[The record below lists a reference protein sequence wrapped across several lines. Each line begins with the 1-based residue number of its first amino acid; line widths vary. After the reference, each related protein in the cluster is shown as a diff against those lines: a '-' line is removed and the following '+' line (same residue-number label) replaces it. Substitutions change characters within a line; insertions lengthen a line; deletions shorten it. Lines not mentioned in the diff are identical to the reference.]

1 MNWSLPFAWPP
12 PAPKDLP
19 FELAVRMGVAAGIAL
34 YIARAVG
41 LHYPEYTLLAVAT
54 CADVHPDG
62 SWLLSGYRL
71 VGTIIG
77 VSGAAVVLDV
87 WGVTPLSA
95 GIGFAIIALF
105 CTAVGARHSLRL
117 ALLVFS
123 IGTTTTF
130 AHHHT
135 TWAWGRLLS
144 TSIGCA
150 VAIAVSLVPWPTSPW
165 YYRKHELEAPAGYIV
180 GQE

>member
-1 MNWSLPFAWPP
+1 MKWSLPFAWPP

-19 FELAVRMGVAAGIAL
+19 FELAVRMGLAAGLSLFIAHS
-34 YIARAVG
+34 VG
-41 LHYPEYTLLAVAT
+41 LHYQEYTLLAVAT
-54 CADVHPDG
+54 CTDVHPDG

-71 VGTIIG
+71 VGTIVG
-77 VSGAAVVLDV
+77 VWSAVLVLDM

-95 GIGFAIIALF
+95 GVGFFVITLL

-123 IGTTTTF
+123 IGTTTF
-130 AHHHT
+130 FSHQHT
-135 TWAWGRLLS
+135 TWAAGRLLS
-144 TSIGCA
+144 TTIGCT
-150 VAIAVSLVPWPTSPW
+150 VAIAVSAIPWPTAPW
-165 YYRKHELEAPAGYIV
+165 YRRRHELEAPAGYIV